1 MLTDLANHRPE
12 KIEFCLTEAQKEM
25 FKDVLTLCKGA
36 KKSQEAIDVIKD
48 KFNALFPDAE
58 VVARKYDD
66 FEIAAIREEYCV
78 KQENDAPKR
87 KEELEKTLA
96 DIKVMKKQA
105 EDAYNSVLLEI
116 ADLAARVKQGTC
128 DFRLPA
134 TETARIA
141 LNGHYLYYAWVDGEF
156 QLCKVEKIPEWD
168 RGGLWA
174 QEDANRKAMMD
185 VFGVEFPEVEK
196 PKNMQEDDGCDD
208 DLPFGDD

>member
-1 MLTDLANHRPE
+1 M
-12 KIEFCLTEAQKEM
+12 
-25 FKDVLTLCKGA
+25 LTLCKGA

-58 VVARKYDD
+58 VVNRKYDD

-141 LNGHYLYYAWVDGEF
+141 LNGHYLYYAWVDGKF
-156 QLCKVEKIPEWD
+156 QLCKVDKIPEWD

-196 PKNMQEDDGCDD
+196 PKNLAEDDDNDD

>member
-1 MLTDLANHRPE
+1 MLTDLINHRPE

-25 FKDVLTLCKGA
+25 FNDVLTLCKGA

-116 ADLAARVKQGTC
+116 AAFFQFRP
-128 DFRLPA
+128 DFPKILLRLCFA
-134 TETARIA
+134 QF
-141 LNGHYLYYAWVDGEF
+141 F
-156 QLCKVEKIPEWD
+156 Q
-168 RGGLWA
+168 
-174 QEDANRKAMMD
+174 
-185 VFGVEFPEVEK
+185 
-196 PKNMQEDDGCDD
+196 KN
-208 DLPFGDD
+208 L